1 MQNRLSMRGNSLHD
15 TVKLRICALCI
26 AVLMSA
32 TGCGKDFDASGYV
45 QALLDLTFQG
55 EISGAAGFMED
66 ASEEALM
73 KAYQDS
79 IDRFVAGNITSGM
92 DIGELKSSRFAELV
106 SKIFLTMRYGV
117 GEAEKTGKK
126 EYKVTVDIWP
136 ADVFVNFQIL
146 LTQDSLK
153 MAEKIEAGEYE
164 GETEEETDQMI
175 LSDIINHAYELLD
188 TAYMDIG
195 YGEKE
200 TVTLRIYA
208 GQGKEYSADED
219 DMDHLFRV
227 ILRLDESQ

>member
-1 MQNRLSMRGNSLHD
+1 MSKNI
-15 TVKLRICALCI
+15 LRIWILCVVVVYGI
-26 AVLMSA
+26 
-32 TGCGKDFDASGYV
+32 TGCGRDFDAAGYT

-73 KAYQDS
+73 KSYQDS
-79 IDRFVAGNITSGM
+79 VDRFVAANITSGM
-92 DIGELKSSRFAELV
+92 DIGELKTSRFAELV
-106 SKIFLTMRYGV
+106 SKIFMTMRYSV
-117 GEAEKTGKK
+117 GEAKKTGKK
-126 EYKVTVDIWP
+126 EYEVTVDIWP
-136 ADVFVNFQIL
+136 ADVFVNFRGL
-146 LTQDSLK
+146 LTEDSLK

-164 GETEEETDQMI
+164 GGTEEETNQKI

-208 GQGKEYSADED
+208 GQGRDYSADED
-219 DMDHLFRV
+219 DMDQLFRR
-227 ILRLDESQ
+227 ILRLEEPE

>member
-1 MQNRLSMRGNSLHD
+1 MKKNG
-15 TVKLRICALCI
+15 LRIWALC
-26 AVLMSA
+26 AVLVLGI
-32 TGCGKDFDASGYV
+32 TGCGRDFDAAGYT

-55 EISGAAGFMED
+55 EITGAARFMED

-73 KAYQDS
+73 RAYQDS
-79 IDRFVAGNITSGM
+79 VDRFVAANITSGM
-92 DIGELKSSRFAELV
+92 DVGELKTSRFVELV
-106 SKIFLTMRYGV
+106 SKIFMTMRYSV
-117 GEAEKTGKK
+117 GEAEKTGNK
-126 EYKVTVDIWP
+126 EYEVPVDVWP